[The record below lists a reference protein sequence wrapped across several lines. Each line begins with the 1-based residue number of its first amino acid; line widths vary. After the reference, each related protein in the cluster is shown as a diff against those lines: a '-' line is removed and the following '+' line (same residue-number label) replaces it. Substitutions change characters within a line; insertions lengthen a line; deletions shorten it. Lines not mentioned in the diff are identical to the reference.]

1 LCDEASLHIIGENQD
16 SVILML
22 KETDLEVICVVESW
36 TMYTSNVS
44 ELDLKQQFVDVIV
57 YDF

>member
-1 LCDEASLHIIGENQD
+1 
-16 SVILML
+16 ML

-36 TMYTSNVS
+36 TMYTSTVS
-44 ELDLKQQFVDVIV
+44 ELDLKQQFVDVIL

>member
-1 LCDEASLHIIGENQD
+1 MCDEASLHIIGENQD

>member
-1 LCDEASLHIIGENQD
+1 MCDEASLHIIGENQD

-44 ELDLKQQFVDVIV
+44 ELDLKQQFVDVIL